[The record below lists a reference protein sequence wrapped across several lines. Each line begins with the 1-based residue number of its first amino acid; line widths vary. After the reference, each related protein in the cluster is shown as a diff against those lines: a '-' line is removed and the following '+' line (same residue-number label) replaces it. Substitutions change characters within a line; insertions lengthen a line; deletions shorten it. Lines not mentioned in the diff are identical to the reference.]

1 MQVTKTTVL
10 EIVKLLP
17 SDNCGEC
24 GEPLCMTYASKLLGG
39 KKLLEDCP
47 NLTEDSIIELNKVY
61 QPPVCKISFGKGDN
75 LVTVGEERVFYRHE
89 LRFFHPTAVGIFI
102 YDTISE
108 VELSKKLNNINHL
121 SFERMGQE
129 IGIDFVAVKCLSNS
143 PKKYADTIKFIRD
156 NSNLPL
162 ILFAYDPTVV
172 ASGLKI
178 VGDQNPLIGMATEN
192 NWRDMV
198 GLAKQYQVPIIIE
211 AKLSALNNLVSKI
224 EGAGITEVVLA
235 PQSDESGN
243 FSASLQEL
251 NSIRN
256 MALNESVLGYPT
268 ISYPVK
274 SLPESLEISI
284 ASSQMAKYAN
294 IIILN
299 TDESYGILPLLTLR
313 QSIYSDPTVPA
324 TVVPGLY
331 TEGQPDEK
339 SPIMITGNFA
349 MTYSMVSGDIR
360 SANINAHLLVADSQ
374 GFSIGVACLLG
385 TVTENDIASCLKES
399 GILDKVNHNYL
410 VIPGLMESLK
420 TKIEEATKMQV
431 LVGPIDSRFIP
442 KFMQDEWNKLII

>member
-47 NLTEDSIIELNKVY
+47 NLTEDSIVELNKVY

-89 LRFFHPTAVGIFI
+89 LRFFHPTAIGVFI
-102 YDTISE
+102 NDTISE
-108 VELSKKLNNINHL
+108 DDLNRKLNKINRL
-121 SFERMGQE
+121 SFERMGQK

-143 PKKYADTIKFIRD
+143 PQTFPDTIKLIKD
-156 NSNLPL
+156 KNNLPL
-162 ILFAYDPTVV
+162 ILFAYDPTVI

-178 VGDQNPLIGMATEN
+178 IGDQNPLIGTATQN
-192 NWRDMV
+192 NWRDMA
-198 GLAKQYQVPIIIE
+198 GLAKQYQVPVVVE
-211 AKLSALNNLVSKI
+211 AKLSVLGDLVNKMKD
-224 EGAGITEVVLA
+224 AGVTELVLA
-235 PQSDESGN
+235 PQSDDSGN
-243 FSASLQEL
+243 FSASLKEL

-256 MALNESVLGYPT
+256 MALNEKMLGYPT
-268 ISYPVK
+268 LSYPVK
-274 SLPESLEISI
+274 NLPESLEISI
-284 ASSQMAKYAN
+284 ASSQLAKYAN

-324 TVVPGLY
+324 TVAPGLY
-331 TEGQPDEK
+331 IEGQPDEE

-385 TVTENDIASCLKES
+385 TVTENEIASRLKES
-399 GILDKVNHNYL
+399 GVLDKVKHNYL
-410 VIPGLMESLK
+410 VIPGLMESIK

-431 LVGPIDSRFIP
+431 IVGPNDSRYIP
-442 KFMQDEWNKLII
+442 KFMQDEWNKLQI